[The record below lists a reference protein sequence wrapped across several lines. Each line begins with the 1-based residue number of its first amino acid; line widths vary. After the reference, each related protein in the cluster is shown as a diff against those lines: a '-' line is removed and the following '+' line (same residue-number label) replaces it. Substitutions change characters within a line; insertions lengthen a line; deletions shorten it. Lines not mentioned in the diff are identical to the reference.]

1 MYMRRLLL
9 SVFVLLMGFSAYSQQ
24 ADSKLYDVYT
34 MEQID
39 NFRAKNPKAID
50 NMNFYVNNVY
60 YIIDAPSKSIESQE
74 LKRVDFK
81 TGAILSDEI
90 TAFDLED
97 FNPYLYN
104 CKPAND
110 KKTYYTVGNT
120 GKLVV
125 MRSTQEMAAKY
136 QQYQK
141 RQ

>member
-81 TGAILSDEI
+81 TL
-90 TAFDLED
+90 
-97 FNPYLYN
+97 
-104 CKPAND
+104 
-110 KKTYYTVGNT
+110 
-120 GKLVV
+120 
-125 MRSTQEMAAKY
+125 
-136 QQYQK
+136 
-141 RQ
+141 